1 LIYAHIAM
9 RPIRRA
15 DIVWTDE
22 EVETYEKLKR
32 KTNRLQKNIPGYVK
46 EMIAQHLRS
55 EGSE

>member
-1 LIYAHIAM
+1 M

-22 EVETYEKLKR
+22 EVEVYEKLKR
-32 KTNRLQKNIPGYVK
+32 KTNQLQKKIPGYVK
-46 EMIAQHLRS
+46 EIIAQHLPA